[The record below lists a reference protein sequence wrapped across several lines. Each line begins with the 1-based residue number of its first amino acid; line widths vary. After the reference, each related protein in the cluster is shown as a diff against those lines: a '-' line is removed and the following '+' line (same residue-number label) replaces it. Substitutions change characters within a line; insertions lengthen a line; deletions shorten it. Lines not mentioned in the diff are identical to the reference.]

1 MSNYTNINI
10 ALSDLSSDLELLKKK
25 NPLVH
30 NITNVV
36 VTNVTANA
44 LLAIGASPIMAY
56 AKEEMKDIITISDAL
71 VLNIGTLT
79 KEVIDVMLLAGRY
92 ANEKDIP
99 VIFDPVGAGASSLR
113 NDASKEII
121 SNIKLSIIRGNES
134 EIANLNG
141 IKLETKGVDSKGR
154 VEDKI
159 GLAKE
164 FALKVSST
172 VCISGKE
179 DVISDGKNV
188 FSVKNG
194 DEVLTKMTG
203 SGCMSSSIMG
213 AFAAIDRNYFKASL
227 TGAVL
232 VGICGELAALKSKLS
247 GSFQTEFFNNLSAF
261 NPDMLNRHARFEKI
275 Y

>member
-1 MSNYTNINI
+1 MNITVD
-10 ALSDLSSDLELLKKK
+10 DLSSNLELLKKH

-44 LLAIGASPIMAY
+44 ILAIGASPIMAY
-56 AKEEMKDIITISDAL
+56 AKEEMEDIIAISDAL

-79 KEVIDVMLLAGRY
+79 KDIIDVMLLAGKY
-92 ANEKDIP
+92 ADKKNIP
-99 VIFDPVGAGASSLR
+99 VIFDPVGAGASGLR

-121 SNIKLSIIRGNES
+121 LNIKLAIIRGNES
-134 EIANLNG
+134 EIANLYG
-141 IKLETKGVDSKGR
+141 IKLETKGVDSKGH

-164 FALKVSST
+164 LALKVFST

-179 DVISDGKNV
+179 DIISDGSNV

-194 DEVLTKMTG
+194 DAALTKMTG
-203 SGCMSSSIMG
+203 AGCISSSVMG
-213 AFAAIDRNYFKASL
+213 AFVAIDKNYAKASL

-232 VGICGELAALKSKLS
+232 IGICGELAALKSKLS
-247 GSFQTEFFNNLSAF
+247 GSFQVEFFNNLSSF
-261 NPDMLNRHARFEKI
+261 NSDILHKYAKFEEVCR
-275 Y
+275 

>member
-1 MSNYTNINI
+1 MNITVD
-10 ALSDLSSDLELLKKK
+10 DLSSNLKLLKKR

-56 AKEEMKDIITISDAL
+56 AKEEMEDIISISDAL

-79 KEVIDVMLLAGRY
+79 KDIIDVMLLAGKY
-92 ANEKDIP
+92 ANIKNIP
-99 VIFDPVGAGASSLR
+99 VVFDPVGAGASSLR

-121 SNIKLSIIRGNES
+121 SNIKLAIIRGNES
-134 EIANLNG
+134 EIANIYG
-141 IKLETKGVDSKGR
+141 IKIETKGVESR
-154 VEDKI
+154 AHIEDKT

-164 FALKVSST
+164 LALRVSSA

-179 DVISDGKNV
+179 DIISDGSVV

-194 DEVLTKMTG
+194 DAVLTKMTG
-203 SGCMSSSIMG
+203 SGCISSSVMG
-213 AFAAIDRNYFKASL
+213 AFAAIDKNSVKASL
-227 TGAVL
+227 TGAVAI
-232 VGICGELAALKSKLS
+232 GICGELAAAKSKMS
-247 GSFQTEFFNNLSAF
+247 GSFQVEFFNNLSIFSSDILDKYAK
-261 NPDMLNRHARFEKI
+261 FEEI
-275 Y
+275 C